1 VQRVAEPDTVQRVPV
16 PPGTQQAGQALAQA
30 DQAIELLGAFEVV
43 NGTHGHRLPRCRSP
57 NPWMTKTIAT
67 ATAATR
73 VWKTVSPRDGNPVA
87 TLTASHTPIGFV
99 ARSAW

>member
-1 VQRVAEPDTVQRVPV
+1 
-16 PPGTQQAGQALAQA
+16 
-30 DQAIELLGAFEVV
+30 
-43 NGTHGHRLPRCRSP
+43 
-57 NPWMTKTIAT
+57 MTNTIAT
-67 ATAATR
+67 VTAATR